1 MKIITDKQE
10 EKIKGEIRTI
20 RLYNSI
26 LREQQRNIL
35 SSLNTI
41 LDLIESVEQGIIKS
55 MQEQF

>member
-1 MKIITDKQE
+1 MKIITKEQE

-20 RLYNSI
+20 RLYI

>member
-55 MQEQF
+55 IQEQF